1 MTATASRKAKT
12 ALHEFEGSEV
22 HRATVAIRKA
32 GDGLSDG
39 LAIDPDEIKQ
49 GEVRYY
55 VLRTPCG
62 AVNFKTDDKKITTR
76 EHVMNATGISP
87 VDADVAEDFLS
98 RYHEEVQRRLTE
110 IDGQLRL
117 DSESEAEQAEADDAN
132 LPPDEVA
139 AKAAERAKRPTA

>member
-1 MTATASRKAKT
+1 MTATTARKT

-49 GEVRYY
+49 GEIRYY
-55 VLRTPCG
+55 VLRTQCG

-98 RYHEEVQRRLTE
+98 RYHEEVQRRLNE
-110 IDGQLRL
+110 IDGQLML
-117 DSESEAEQAEADDAN
+117 ADEAAAEQREADDESA
-132 LPPDEVA
+132 PADEIA
-139 AKAAERAKRPTA
+139 AKATERAKRP